1 MSGTG
6 TGLRRCESE
15 RGVRRSQCRMP
26 IEQSFQ
32 DVTRLPGMTRRMHKQ
47 QHWMEQK
54 VALLAPVSPSA
65 RLIGAGLRDYLDG
78 EASGERRASLMRS
91 EYQREGSAT
100 RTSNGAALRV
110 CLCC

>member
-1 MSGTG
+1 VKP
-6 TGLRRCESE
+6 E

-32 DVTRLPGMTRRMHKQ
+32 DVTRLPDMTRRMHKQ
-47 QHWMEQK
+47 RHRMEQMA
-54 VALLAPVSPSA
+54 ALLLSVSPGA

-91 EYQREGSAT
+91 EYQGESNAT
-100 RTSNGAALRV
+100 RTSNGDALRGCV
-110 CLCC
+110 CC